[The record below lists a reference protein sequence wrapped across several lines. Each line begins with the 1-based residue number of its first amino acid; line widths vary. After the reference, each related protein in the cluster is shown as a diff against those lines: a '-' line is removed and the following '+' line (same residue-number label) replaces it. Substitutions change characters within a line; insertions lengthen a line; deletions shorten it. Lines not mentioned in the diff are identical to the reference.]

1 MKKDGSFSRC
11 ALTAPDLEAFGI
23 KQDWKEFEAFIDRVF
38 VSFGFETTR
47 NFRLKKPAMEVDLI
61 ASKGAVAFA
70 IDCKHWKR
78 TVGRASMS
86 RVSSR
91 QIARA
96 HRILET
102 GFWSKV
108 IPVVMT
114 LRDES
119 LFILENGVPVVPVS
133 KLFDF
138 ILNWEESA
146 DSILSLSS
154 SVTQAKIL

>member
-1 MKKDGSFSRC
+1 MY
-11 ALTAPDLEAFGI
+11 
-23 KQDWKEFEAFIDRVF
+23 
-38 VSFGFETTR
+38 FGFETKR
-47 NFRLKKPAMEVDLI
+47 NFRLKKPTIEVDLV
-61 ASKGAVAFA
+61 ASKGRVAFA

-78 TVGRASMS
+78 TVGHSSMS
-86 RVSSR
+86 RVSKM

-102 GFWSKV
+102 GYWAKV
-108 IPVVMT
+108 IPVIMT

-119 LFILENGVPVVPVS
+119 LLILENGVPVVPVS

-146 DSILSLSS
+146 DYLLFLSS
-154 SVTQAKIL
+154 TVTQAKIL

>member
-1 MKKDGSFSRC
+1 
-11 ALTAPDLEAFGI
+11 
-23 KQDWKEFEAFIDRVF
+23 
-38 VSFGFETTR
+38 
-47 NFRLKKPAMEVDLI
+47 MEVDLI

-78 TVGRASMS
+78 TVGYGSMA
-86 RVSSR
+86 RVSTL
-91 QIARA
+91 QIARSQ
-96 HRILET
+96 RILDT
-102 GFWSKV
+102 GFWDRV
-108 IPVVMT
+108 IPVIMT

-138 ILNWEESA
+138 ILNWEQSA
-146 DSILSLSS
+146 ESILSLSS